1 MAAYVQVKVRFSLYM
16 KHIFRLTAVS
26 ILVTALLACQ
36 SQNSEEFELTIAHIN
51 DTHSAFDPVEG
62 NIIVPFNEQPHSVFL
77 DIGGHPRLLS
87 AANQARAEADATNTP
102 FLFLH
107 GGDAWQGSAYFLLNE
122 GRMNADV
129 LSRFGLD
136 AMALGNHEFDL
147 DNEKLDAFIGA
158 VNFPLIATNIDASED
173 PSLANQE
180 NLMPYALYYFEQG
193 QKRRIAFDELNS
205 LTEQEKQKVVAVVG
219 LVLEDM
225 PNISPDTGNVAF
237 LPMVESVQ
245 RQIDQLHAVGVN
257 KVVAVTH
264 IGHQIDREVAAQVN
278 GIDVIVGGHSHTLL
292 GDFSHIGW
300 AQNPVYASRVQNP
313 NGSSET
319 CVVQAGYY
327 AQAIGKLAVTFDE
340 SGAVTSCEGRNTVL
354 VGNRLFQN
362 DSREEA
368 SRYPNHEEML
378 GQVRQLEG
386 VRVQA
391 PEVELEQH
399 IATRYQPEMR
409 DAYGDIIGFVPEN
422 ISHVRLPGSYGSDLH
437 GSDLA
442 PLIAYAQFRY
452 FLKPEIMA
460 LTGVT
465 PDFGLIGAGGIRK
478 PLSQGE
484 IREGNISL
492 EVLPFGSFLS
502 VVGLTGEQVRKLLDD
517 VIERTLAPGAHAGK
531 YPYGGNL
538 RYTFQETEAG
548 IAGEI
553 TRLEVNRGSL
563 EQPVWEAVQ
572 DEHVYQVVMSG
583 YSAAGNDGWSG
594 IYEAQRENSS
604 RIDVVLSEGG
614 FVAYPVERVERNVQG
629 SLITV
634 YESAAPD
641 CDAQNVECGLD
652 ALSVINFF
660 KEERPDV
667 LEIPYP
673 VVTLERLEQ

>member
-1 MAAYVQVKVRFSLYM
+1 M
-16 KHIFRLTAVS
+16 KHILKLTAVTVLS
-26 ILVTALLACQ
+26 TVLLACQ
-36 SQNSEEFELTIAHIN
+36 THKPEEFELTIAHIN
-51 DTHSAFDPVEG
+51 DTHSAFEPVEG
-62 NIIVPFNEQPHSVFL
+62 NMVVPHNDQSHSVFL

-87 AANQARAEADATNTP
+87 AANSARAEAQASNTP

-147 DNEKLDAFIGA
+147 DNEKLDAFIDA
-158 VNFPLIATNIDASED
+158 VNFPLVATNIDASED
-173 PSLANQE
+173 QSLADQN
-180 NLMPYALYYFEQG
+180 NLLPYVLYHFEQG
-193 QKRRIAFDELNS
+193 QKHRVTLDELDGF
-205 LTEQEKQKVVAVVG
+205 TEQQRGKVVAIVG

-245 RQIDQLHAVGVN
+245 QQINQLHAIGVN

-300 AQNPVYASRVQNP
+300 EQSPVYASRVQNP
-313 NGSSET
+313 NGTSET

-327 AQAIGKLAVTFDE
+327 AQAIGQLAVTFDE
-340 SGAVTSCEGRNTVL
+340 SGAISNCEGRNTVL
-354 VGNRLFQN
+354 VGNRLFQA
-362 DSREEA
+362 DSRDEA
-368 SRYPNHEEML
+368 QRYPNHEEIL
-378 GQVRQLEG
+378 GQVQQLEG
-386 VRVQA
+386 IRVQA
-391 PEVELEQH
+391 PEAELQQH
-399 IATRYQPEMR
+399 IVNRYQGEMR
-409 DAYGDIIGFVPEN
+409 EAYGDIIGFVPEN
-422 ISHVRLPGSYGSDLH
+422 INHVRLPGSYGSDKH

-442 PLIAYAQFRY
+442 PLIAYAQYRY
-452 FLKPEIMA
+452 FLKPEIIE

-465 PDFGLIGAGGIRK
+465 PDFALIGAGGIRK

-502 VVGLTGEQVRKLLDD
+502 VLGLTGEQVRALLDN
-517 VIERTLAPGAHAGK
+517 VIESTLAPGAHAGK

-538 RYTFQETEAG
+538 RYTFEETEVG
-548 IAGEI
+548 VAGEI
-553 TRLEVNRGSL
+553 THIEVNRGTL
-563 EQPVWEAVQ
+563 EQPVWEALQ
-572 DEHVYQVVMSG
+572 DEQVYQVVMSG
-583 YSAAGNDGWSG
+583 YSAAGNDGWNG
-594 IYEAQRENSS
+594 IYEAQKESS
-604 RIDVVLSEGG
+604 DRIDVVIQDET
-614 FVAYPVERVERNVQG
+614 FHAYLVERVERNAQG
-629 SLITV
+629 SLLTI
-634 YESAAPD
+634 YEGQAPD
-641 CDAQNVECGLD
+641 CDAEGVECGLD

-660 KEERPDV
+660 QEERHHV